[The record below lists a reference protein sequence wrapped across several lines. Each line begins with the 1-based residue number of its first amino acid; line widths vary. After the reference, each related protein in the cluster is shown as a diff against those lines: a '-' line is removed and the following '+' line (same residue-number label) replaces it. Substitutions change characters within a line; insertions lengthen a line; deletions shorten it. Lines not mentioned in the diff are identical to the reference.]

1 MRNAQFV
8 LQARIFLNEI
18 LKGSGSDLSVIFTN
32 HVASCLHRN
41 FHSLNDNNPE
51 NAAKKRKINFSMK
64 ILDDFITECKRKF
77 PNREIFVIS
86 AMGQVENKNIDEDY
100 KDKKFSRL

>member
-1 MRNAQFV
+1 M
-8 LQARIFLNEI
+8 III
-18 LKGSGSDLSVIFTN
+18 LKMS
-32 HVASCLHRN
+32 
-41 FHSLNDNNPE
+41 
-51 NAAKKRKINFSMK
+51 AKKRKINFSMK

-100 KDKKFSRL
+100 KDKNSVDYKITNVKKFLKFFQIDLVKTLKFYMK